1 MNNTDIVI
9 TFAGDFTPDEKIS
22 SYQSESFATVK
33 EKLSKSDFNIINL
46 ESPITSNID
55 PINKTGM
62 HFSASPDSLKTIKN
76 MGFNAVCLAN
86 NHIYDHG
93 DLGIRDTI
101 KECQENGLSYVG
113 AGINTTQAKEPLIVN
128 IKDKTIAFINACE
141 NEFSIAS
148 ENHGG
153 ANHFDI
159 IDIHND
165 IKKVKKVADFI
176 FVIVHGGL
184 EYHSVPL
191 PQFKKKCEFVIDSG
205 ADGVIGHHP
214 HYLSGYTIYKEKPI
228 FYSLGNFYS
237 HSKKNDNKLY
247 ESYMVRFIIQKDAII
262 HSLIQINHDR
272 SSQKVIA
279 NDLSSEMEKEI
290 NHINNVINDDN
301 NLETYWAEYL
311 KKEKKSRLNFIY
323 SKSKN
328 VYRLRK
334 YLGINKK
341 LSKHQLLGLLNIIRC
356 ESHHETLKMILE
368 DEYKKWEK

>member
-1 MNNTDIVI
+1 MNNTDIAI
-9 TFAGDFTPDEKIS
+9 TFAGDFTPDDKIS
-22 SYQSESFATVK
+22 LYQSESFATVK
-33 EKLSKSDFNIINL
+33 EKLCKSDFNIINL
-46 ESPITSNID
+46 ESPITNNLD
-55 PINKTGM
+55 PIKKMGM

-93 DLGIRDTI
+93 DIGIRDTI
-101 KECQENGLSYVG
+101 KECQEKGLSYVG
-113 AGINTTQAKEPLIVN
+113 AGTNTTQAKQPLIVN

-153 ANHFDI
+153 AYHFDI
-159 IDIHND
+159 IDIYND
-165 IKKVKKVADFI
+165 ILKLKKAVDYI
-176 FVIVHGGL
+176 FVIIHGGL

-191 PQFKKKCEFVIDSG
+191 PQFKKKCEFVIDCG

-214 HYLSGYTIYKEKPI
+214 HYFSGYSIYKKKPI

-237 HSKKNDNKLY
+237 HSRKKDNKLY
-247 ESYMVRFIIQKDAII
+247 ESYMVKVVIQNETITY
-262 HSLIQINHDR
+262 SLIQINHNR
-272 SSQKVIA
+272 SLQKVIA
-279 NDLSSEMEKEI
+279 NELSSKMEKDINEI
-290 NHINNVINDDN
+290 NNIIKDDDN
-301 NLETYWAEYL
+301 LEIYWTEYL
-311 KKEKKSRLNFIY
+311 KKEKKSRINFIY

-356 ESHHETLKMILE
+356 ESHFETLKMILE